1 MSNVTIAGWSVGS
14 VDGVASVGKA
24 REAYLATPN
33 AHTLAAYHAAFYN
46 ALAAETALIP
56 GAGAYFAALAVSAD
70 ITDMKLNGFDPG
82 KFITLMGNEV
92 TELGQALT
100 VVGLDAVPLTLGADW
115 PVVVV
120 GEAVDALGAILS
132 TAGALTDW
140 AAISKSI
147 LSGLQSLGLVKGS
160 GSGENVPTQ
169 TANASASYS
178 LINNG
183 NGTFALLF
191 ADGSTFNYSATQQQW
206 YVPGADI
213 TKGTTDVYTRN
224 VNAGVSFGDWSHSQS
239 FYVGDQIVSS
249 MISEALAIPGESL
262 TIATGSGSNPF
273 ITGKGETTAI
283 PTGMSTTEAMAYFE
297 ATGTQVSFSDL
308 TATSQGNAQTFTV
321 YASAASSSTQTISL
335 ALSGG
340 TGTYDILD
348 MNTGKTYSLNGGAM
362 NLLIPAGQDSAT
374 YTLIDASGSG
384 TTDTVVLT
392 ASLTDANGTVTS
404 NNLTVNFN
412 DTIPAPGTAVDTING
427 QSVNN
432 IIVTGFSPGDA
443 ANNEEW
449 REVA

>member
-262 TIATGSGSNPF
+262 TIATSSGSNPF
-273 ITGKGETTAI
+273 ITGNGETAAI
-283 PTGMSTTEAMAYFE
+283 PGGMSTTEAMAYFE

-308 TATSQGNAQTFTV
+308 TATSQGNAQTFTI

-348 MNTGKTYSLNGGAM
+348 MNTGKTFSLSGPVT
-362 NLLIPAGQDSAT
+362 LLIPAGQDSAT
-374 YTLIDASGSG
+374 YTLIDTSNAG
-384 TTDTVVLT
+384 TAGAATLT
-392 ASLTDANGTVTS
+392 ATMTDANGTVTS

-412 DTIPAPGTAVDTING
+412 DTAPAASSAADTISG
-427 QSVNN
+427 QFGND
-432 IIVTGFSPGDA
+432 ITVTGFSLDDA
-443 ANNEEW
+443 ANDGEW
-449 REVA
+449 RMAA